1 MLWLSAGVLFLLTIH
16 AGRTAGRLKR
26 DGDPAGLRPAYL
38 AAAVCGAIGTI
49 CTFIAA
55 IL

>member
-1 MLWLSAGVLFLLTIH
+1 MLWLSAAVLFLLTIH

-38 AAAVCGAIGTI
+38 AAAICGAIGAV
-49 CTFIAA
+49 CTLIAA
-55 IL
+55 LL